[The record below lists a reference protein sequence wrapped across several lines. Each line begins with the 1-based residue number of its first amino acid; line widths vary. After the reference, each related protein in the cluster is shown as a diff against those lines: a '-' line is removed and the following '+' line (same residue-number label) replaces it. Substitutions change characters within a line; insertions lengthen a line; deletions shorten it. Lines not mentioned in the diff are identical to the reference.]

1 MFLVGLLVVGMIAQ
15 QSAQQAVHCK
25 LIRAERTWQGAC
37 AELWGEKPTLT
48 VSVATSIKSGR
59 YQHAPEPSAI
69 YAGEMRI
76 PAGVVPL
83 EMEVYVGGTG
93 ILRPEGLNWLVV
105 TNIVARPDTLEFEL
119 DPTKTGGITRGIRA
133 PRLMRRRYADTSRN
147 DLGLNRHTPLAYHCV
162 HAVRRDVRVYGGASP
177 APRRRTVPAAA
188 DGFDA
193 PARARTDHQRVRWPP
208 QDPVGPAGVGKRGG
222 VRVIYYWAPVEAVFY
237 MLYIYAKTEQGDL
250 TPQQVRAL
258 AKVVREEFK

>member
-1 MFLVGLLVVGMIAQ
+1 VSMVTWGSSLIALRRRLTTASTRPRISMFLIENLDGFEVQ
-15 QSAQQAVHCK
+15 
-25 LIRAERTWQGAC
+25 C
-37 AELWGEKPTLT
+37 A
-48 VSVATSIKSGR
+48 
-59 YQHAPEPSAI
+59 
-69 YAGEMRI
+69 AGD
-76 PAGVVPL
+76 AG
-83 EMEVYVGGTG
+83 
-93 ILRPEGLNWLVV
+93 
-105 TNIVARPDTLEFEL
+105 
-119 DPTKTGGITRGIRA
+119 
-133 PRLMRRRYADTSRN
+133 RYADTIRN
-147 DLGLNRHTPLAYHCV
+147 DLGLNRYTPLAYHCV

-208 QDPVGPAGVGKRGG
+208 QDPVGPAWVGKRGG